1 MKKLTNESKH
11 LIVFFLVTLLW
22 TWSIGFLPVFF
33 NFTGTPLA
41 TACFIAAGPA
51 PSLLGLFFVFKT
63 YDKDARKDYFMRC
76 FSFKRMGLK
85 WFLITVLFFAL
96 IAVVSLFIGV
106 VILKYEMP
114 EMLWINISIQKPYMI
129 PILLFLSLN
138 SGPVNEEFGF
148 RGYSLDKLFAR
159 FGYAKASLI
168 LGFIWG
174 IWHLPWYFTP
184 GQVQYELLQS
194 SLFDAFMF
202 IPATILLSFVV
213 SFVYLNTNRSILAGA
228 IVHMMS
234 NLITSQILSPYT
246 TQMGITIRYV
256 SMFFCSLVT
265 IYSLFSKRFKERTF
279 LTHTANQVSHQY
291 L

>member
-1 MKKLTNESKH
+1 MKKLTKESRH
-11 LIVFFLVTLLW
+11 LIEFFLATLLW
-22 TWSIGFLPVFF
+22 TWIIGFLPVLF
-33 NFTGTPLA
+33 NFTGTTLSSV
-41 TACFIAAGPA
+41 CFIAAGPA

-63 YDKDARKDYFMRC
+63 YDKDAKKDYFRRC
-76 FSFKRMGLK
+76 FSFKRMGIK
-85 WFLITVLFFAL
+85 WFLFTVLFFVVIAL
-96 IAVVSLFIGV
+96 VSLFIGV

-114 EMLWINISIQKPYMI
+114 QMLWINISIKQPYMI

-148 RGYSLDKLFAR
+148 RGYALDKLLIR
-159 FGYAKASLI
+159 FGYAKSSLI

-228 IVHMMS
+228 LVHMMF
-234 NLITSQILSPYT
+234 NLITSQILYPYT

-256 SMFFCSLVT
+256 SMVFCSLVT
-265 IYSLFSKRFKERTF
+265 IYSLFSKRFKERILLAQST
-279 LTHTANQVSHQY
+279 NQVSHQY